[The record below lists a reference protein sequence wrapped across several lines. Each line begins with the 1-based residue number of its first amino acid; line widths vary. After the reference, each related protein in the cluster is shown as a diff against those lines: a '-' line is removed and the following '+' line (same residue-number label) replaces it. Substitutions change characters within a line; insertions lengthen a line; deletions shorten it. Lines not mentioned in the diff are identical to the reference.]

1 MPAECNA
8 RSGQYFS
15 VMTPSL
21 RAALLPGGGIRGR
34 LVTLIFLVA
43 AAQAAFPACAQETV
57 YIGGRTTAPAVE
69 VDLSAINGGPISRRV
84 RSNLPDLMPLD
95 PANAPGARAA
105 TSVRLTK
112 PEAPTPVQTPVAP
125 PPAKI
130 AAPVVLSPTTLSP
143 GLVPATP
150 PGAPALHTNLTAAT
164 APKPIIPAKA
174 PVAHSDAPPMIA
186 NAPQMTAALPAPGLT
201 PAAPATIGAPGA
213 GVAAALLF
221 GLGAVELTPEA
232 VAQLD
237 AVAAS
242 LTQNDRVQLKAHAS
256 GAQDDAD
263 VRRVALKRA
272 LAARAHLLTG
282 GIESTRIDVRA
293 LGPAADGGSDDRL
306 DVIVAPQ

>member
-1 MPAECNA
+1 
-8 RSGQYFS
+8 
-15 VMTPSL
+15 MTPSL

-34 LVTLIFLVA
+34 LVTLIFLIA
-43 AAQAAFPACAQETV
+43 TAQAAFPACAQETV

-69 VDLSAINGGPISRRV
+69 VDLSAINGGAIPRHV

-112 PEAPTPVQTPVAP
+112 PETPTPVQTPVAP

-130 AAPVVLSPTTLSP
+130 AAPVVLSPATLSP
-143 GLVPATP
+143 GLVPATLSPGLVPAAP
-150 PGAPALHTNLTAAT
+150 PGAPALHTNLTAAA

-174 PVAHSDAPPMIA
+174 SVAHSEAPPMIA

-201 PAAPATIGAPGA
+201 PAAPATIGAPGV

-221 GLGAVELTPEA
+221 GQGAVELTPEA

-256 GAQDDAD
+256 GALDDAD

-272 LAARAHLLTG
+272 LAARAHLLAG

-293 LGPAADGGSDDRL
+293 LVPAADGGSDDRL